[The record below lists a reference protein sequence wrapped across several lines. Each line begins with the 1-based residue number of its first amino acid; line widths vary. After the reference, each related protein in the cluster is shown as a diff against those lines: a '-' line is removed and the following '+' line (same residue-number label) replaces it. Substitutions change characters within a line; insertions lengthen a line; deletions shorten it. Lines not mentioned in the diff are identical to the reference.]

1 MSSSETEYEEIKPK
15 TKTKGAIKDEGV
27 LLKLAE
33 KRKGLVKKH
42 KEEKGYTPQIFPT
55 ASAPPPTP
63 TPTPPQ
69 PTVNDA
75 LAETRFQDLL
85 KKAKDEIRAELA
97 AKPHSQELASKK
109 KPTPKKKKAP
119 VTSEDEEQELASKAS
134 KPPPRKTAPPPPPEK
149 LTGSLLLD
157 ALFFRK

>member
-15 TKTKGAIKDEGV
+15 AKKSAAKDEGV
-27 LLKLAE
+27 LQKLAE

-42 KEEKGYTPQIFPT
+42 KEEKGYTPQIFPA
-55 ASAPPPTP
+55 ASAPAPAPAPPP
-63 TPTPPQ
+63 PPPPPPQ
-69 PTVNDA
+69 PTVNYDA
-75 LAETRFQDLL
+75 LAETRLQDLL

-97 AKPHSQELASKK
+97 VKPK
-109 KPTPKKKKAP
+109 KPKPKPKKKAP
-119 VTSEDEEQELASKAS
+119 VTSDDDEPP
-134 KPPPRKTAPPPPPEK
+134 PPPRKKAPSVPPPQAEK